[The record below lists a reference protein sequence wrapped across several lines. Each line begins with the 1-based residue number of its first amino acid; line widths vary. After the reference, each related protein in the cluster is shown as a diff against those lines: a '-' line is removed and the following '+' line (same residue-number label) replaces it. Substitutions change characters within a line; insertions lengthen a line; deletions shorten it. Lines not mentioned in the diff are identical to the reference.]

1 LVCAPP
7 FWFLANR
14 CHGNQTH
21 IKHTESEFVIL
32 SEVGAHA
39 TRSRRIP
46 TLPIVTMPHQGV
58 LSIPHVPPFLA
69 VCDGFYYNFPT
80 SCLVENQHTEIK
92 HTESEFVILSEV
104 GAHATRSRRIP
115 TLPIVTMPHQ
125 GVLSIPHVLPSLAVR
140 DGFHYNFPTFCL
152 VENQHTE
159 IKHTESEFG
168 HPERSR
174 RACDAQSKDPD
185 TANCDH
191 AASSVLSIPH
201 VPPSL

>member
-1 LVCAPP
+1 MVSTTTSLP
-7 FWFLANR
+7 FALSRTNTPR
-14 CHGNQTH
+14 SNTQNQ
-21 IKHTESEFVIL
+21 SLVIL

-46 TLPIVTMPHQGV
+46 ILPIVTMPHQGV
-58 LSIPHVPPFLA
+58 LSIPRVP
-69 VCDGFYYNFPT
+69 
-80 SCLVENQHTEIK
+80 
-92 HTESEFVILSEV
+92 
-104 GAHATRSRRIP
+104 
-115 TLPIVTMPHQ
+115 
-125 GVLSIPHVLPSLAVR
+125 PSLAVR
-140 DGFHYNFPTFCL
+140 DGFYYNFPTFCL

-185 TANCDH
+185 PANCDH

-201 VPPSL
+201 VPPSLAVRDGFYYNFPTSCLVEN